1 MLFVRDI
8 FSRWSK
14 SIEQKV
20 TYSKNILF
28 RDNTERKR
36 MKKAPLVLF
45 FGAGTITG
53 EWHLATWFLSDEHCK
68 LVRSE
73 EERIEK
79 YRAKGDLL

>member
-1 MLFVRDI
+1 
-8 FSRWSK
+8 
-14 SIEQKV
+14 
-20 TYSKNILF
+20 
-28 RDNTERKR
+28 